1 MEREP
6 RAREMYVVKEASL
19 MLVIG
24 GAVGLME
31 WASMGGE
38 QVGKMCGVSG
48 GWWGGGGWD
57 VESPH
62 VLADSFR
69 ANKNGCRVSRRK
81 DEEGGGS
88 EEAGARGLKEGGDG
102 EEGVREG
109 SVGGRPERDRE
120 REARKVKVSARSSC
134 EGRSIGKGEGHGWEL
149 GRAHEVCKRREDRLA
164 KEDMGSAG
172 VGEDGGRGDR
182 TQQGSMVTV
191 VIVGI
196 VRFQRGE
203 GVGVRKTRGW

>member
-1 MEREP
+1 VWGIRG
-6 RAREMYVVKEASL
+6 VV
-19 MLVIG
+19 
-24 GAVGLME
+24 
-31 WASMGGE
+31 
-38 QVGKMCGVSG
+38 
-48 GWWGGGGWD
+48 GWWGWD

-69 ANKNGCRVSRRK
+69 ANKNRCRVSRRK
-81 DEEGGGS
+81 DGECGGG

-120 REARKVKVSARSSC
+120 REAREVKVPARSSC
-134 EGRSIGKGEGHGWEL
+134 EDRSIGKGEGNGWEL
-149 GRAHEVCKRREDRLA
+149 GRAHEVCKRGEDGLT
-164 KEDMGSAG
+164 KKDMGSTG
-172 VGEDGGRGDR
+172 VGKDGRGGDR
-182 TQQGSMVTV
+182 TQKGRMVTG

-203 GVGVRKTRGW
+203 GVRVRETRGWCR